1 MHYILLFIA
10 IALEISATTLL
21 GCSEGFTRIGPSAGS
36 IILYGFCCFCFSKA
50 LLGIDLGVAYATWSS
65 VGIIAASIIAAVA
78 FDQKL
83 TIAGIVGIVLI
94 ITGCILVNMFG
105 AMK

>member
-1 MHYILLFIA
+1 MLHV
-10 IALEISATTLL
+10 
-21 GCSEGFTRIGPSAGS
+21 
-36 IILYGFCCFCFSKA
+36 FCCFVFAKA

-83 TIAGIVGIVLI
+83 SVAGIVGIALI

-105 AMK
+105 TK